1 MEFEGTLVKE
11 LPLESGVS
19 NSTGKEW
26 RKKTWVFETQSGSF
40 TNNIAVTAFGDRIDN
55 LRFEMGKRY
64 IVSIDVNS
72 REYNGRWYTDIRAY
86 SYRPADEV
94 PAGGNFTQQAPG
106 QAAAAAP
113 AQGPAF
119 GTAAPAASTDPFAS
133 DSNTDDLP
141 F

>member
-19 NSTGKEW
+19 ANTGKEW

-40 TNNIAVTAFGDRIDN
+40 TNNIAVTAFNDRIDN

-64 IVSIDVNS
+64 IVSIDVSS
-72 REYNGRWYTDIRAY
+72 REYNGKWYNDIRAY

-94 PAGGNFTQQAPG
+94 PTGDNFSQPVS
-106 QAAAAAP
+106 QAAATAP
-113 AQGPAF
+113 VSGPSF
-119 GTAAPAASTDPFAS
+119 GTPASSASTDPFAN
-133 DSNTDDLP
+133 DNNTDDLP